1 MLKFWVLARKV
12 MWRRHFAAPL
22 DPRYNKE
29 YPLKTKALNALRP
42 KLIFVP
48 ISVEV
53 QREGE
58 PSDSWL
64 VTMQVPGTSQALA
77 NFYNGGPN
85 PQYLSRAV
93 IYREVM
99 AQAYEYSEPRLGMTR
114 WPTLSETANHLLFN
128 LTENDGGN
136 QVPTVDARLKAAAT
150 VDLVWASRE
159 TVIVERMDDGQWR
172 VAGYGRTPD
181 DGLGDIVLKVTTSGT
196 VYAIAL
202 DDFGVTFVSGL
213 PVAVGDRVRPA
224 TFTGWVYEVTEA
236 GELPAAEPEWW
247 PAVGENPSRPLGTA
261 RAIAVRYFR
270 PLAHGPVPV
279 ERI

>member
-1 MLKFWVLARKV
+1 MLNFWVLAKKV
-12 MWRRHFAAPL
+12 IWRRSFAAPL
-22 DPRYNKE
+22 DPRFGKYKVMGS
-29 YPLKTKALNALRP
+29 KALIELRP

-53 QREGE
+53 RREGE
-58 PSDSWL
+58 PSDRWL
-64 VTMQVPGTSQALA
+64 VTLQRSDTNQALA
-77 NFYNGGPN
+77 NFYDGGPN

-93 IYREVM
+93 IYREVL
-99 AQAYEYSEPRLGMTR
+99 AQAYEYSEPRLGMSR

-128 LTENDGGN
+128 LTESDGGN

-150 VDLVWASRE
+150 VDSVWSSRE

-181 DGLGDIVLKVTTSGT
+181 DGLGDIDLKVTTSGT

-202 DDFGVTFVSGL
+202 DDFGVTFVPGL
-213 PVAVGDRVRPA
+213 AVAVGDRVRPA
-224 TFTGWVYEVTEA
+224 AFGGWVYEVTEA

-261 RAIAVRYFR
+261 RAIAVRYYR

>member
-1 MLKFWVLARKV
+1 MTL
-12 MWRRHFAAPL
+12 
-22 DPRYNKE
+22 
-29 YPLKTKALNALRP
+29 
-42 KLIFVP
+42 
-48 ISVEV
+48 
-53 QREGE
+53 
-58 PSDSWL
+58 
-64 VTMQVPGTSQALA
+64 QVSGTSQTLA
-77 NFYNGGPN
+77 NFYDGGPN

-93 IYREVM
+93 IYREVL
-99 AQAYEYSEPRLGMTR
+99 AQAYEYSEPRLGMSR

-128 LTENDGGN
+128 LTESDGGN
-136 QVPTVDARLKAAAT
+136 QVPTIDARLKAAAS
-150 VDLVWASRE
+150 VDSAWAARE

-181 DGLGDIVLKVTTSGT
+181 DGLGDIDLKVTTSGT

-202 DDFGVTFVSGL
+202 DDFGVTFVPGL
-213 PVAVGDRVRPA
+213 AVAVGDRVRPA
-224 TFTGWVYEVTEA
+224 VFGGWVYQVTEP

>member
-1 MLKFWVLARKV
+1 MIPIARVGVFRPMHVIADRLRRNFTTKPVVAVMFAKF
-12 MWRRHFAAPL
+12 
-22 DPRYNKE
+22 
-29 YPLKTKALNALRP
+29 T
-42 KLIFVP
+42 LIRVP

-53 QREGE
+53 RREGE
-58 PSDSWL
+58 PSGDYMVRLEDSA
-64 VTMQVPGTSQALA
+64 TGAPLA
-77 NFYNGGPN
+77 IYSKDSFN
-85 PQYLSRAV
+85 PQWFARAA
-93 IYREVM
+93 IYREVL
-99 AQAYEYSEPRLGMTR
+99 AQAYEYTEPRLGMSR

-128 LTENDGGN
+128 LTESDGGN

-150 VDLVWASRE
+150 VDSAWASRE

-181 DGLGDIVLKVTTSGT
+181 DGQGDIDLKVTTSGT

-202 DDFGVTFVSGL
+202 DDFGVTFVPGL
-213 PVAVGDRVRPA
+213 AVAIGDRVRPA
-224 TFTGWVYEVTEA
+224 VFGGWVYEVTEP
-236 GELPAAEPEWW
+236 GELPATEPEWW

>member
-1 MLKFWVLARKV
+1 MLNFRVLAKKV
-12 MWRRHFAAPL
+12 MWRRHFSAPI
-22 DPRYNKE
+22 DPTFGKY
-29 YPLKTKALNALRP
+29 KTLGKKPLNALRP

-53 QREGE
+53 RREGK
-58 PSDSWL
+58 PSDRWL

-99 AQAYEYSEPRLGMTR
+99 AQAYEYTAPRLGMTR

-150 VDLVWASRE
+150 VDSVWASRE

-181 DGLGDIVLKVTTSGT
+181 DGLGDIDLKVTTSGT

-202 DDFGVTFVSGL
+202 DDFGVTFVPGL
-213 PVAVGDRVRPA
+213 AVAVGDRVRPA
-224 TFTGWVYEVTEA
+224 AFGGWVYEVTEP

-247 PAVGENPSRPLGTA
+247 PAVGENPSRSLGTA

>member
-1 MLKFWVLARKV
+1 MIPVTQVGVFRQMHVIANKLRRNFSTKPVAALMLAKFTVLR
-12 MWRRHFAAPL
+12 
-22 DPRYNKE
+22 
-29 YPLKTKALNALRP
+29 
-42 KLIFVP
+42 VP

-53 QREGE
+53 RREGE
-58 PSDSWL
+58 PSEDFMVTLSDTSTGGLLAIYSKDS
-64 VTMQVPGTSQALA
+64 
-77 NFYNGGPN
+77 FN
-85 PQYLSRAV
+85 PQWFARTA
-93 IYREVM
+93 IYREVL
-99 AQAYEYSEPRLGMTR
+99 AQAYEYSEPRLGMSR

-128 LTENDGGN
+128 LTESDGGN

-150 VDLVWASRE
+150 VDSVWASRE

-181 DGLGDIVLKVTTSGT
+181 DGLGDIDLKVTTSGT

-202 DDFGVTFVSGL
+202 DDFGVTFVPGL
-213 PVAVGDRVRPA
+213 AVAVGDRVRPA
-224 TFTGWVYEVTEA
+224 DFGGWVYEVTES
-236 GELPAAEPEWW
+236 GELPTAEPEWW

>member
-1 MLKFWVLARKV
+1 MLNIRVLAKKSMWSRSFATPLAPRYGRYKV
-12 MWRRHFAAPL
+12 MGAKPL
-22 DPRYNKE
+22 N
-29 YPLKTKALNALRP
+29 TFRP

-53 QREGE
+53 RREGE
-58 PSDSWL
+58 PSDRWL
-64 VTMQVPGTSQALA
+64 VTLQRSDTNQALA
-77 NFYNGGPN
+77 NFYDGGPN

-93 IYREVM
+93 IYREVL
-99 AQAYEYSEPRLGMTR
+99 AQAYEYTEPRLGMSR

-128 LTENDGGN
+128 LTESDGGN

-150 VDLVWASRE
+150 VESAWASRE

-172 VAGYGRTPD
+172 VAGYGRTPNI
-181 DGLGDIVLKVTTSGT
+181 GLGDIDLKVTTSGT

-202 DDFGVTFVSGL
+202 DDFGVTFVPGL
-213 PVAVGDRVRPA
+213 AVAVGERVRPA
-224 TFTGWVYEVTEA
+224 TFGGWVYEVTEA
-236 GELPAAEPEWW
+236 GELPAAEPQWW